1 MSDELNSIGIM
12 TFMIFT
18 LQIRYTVLINK
29 RNCKHLKDIFLTPC
43 P

>member
-18 LQIRYTVLINK
+18 LQIRYTVLMNK
-29 RNCKHLKDIFLTPC
+29 RNYKLLKDIFLTAC